1 MSLHKMQIS
10 IYINVCM
17 KSVACCHTCTHVAK
31 QCADNPF
38 FCVFVCVCMRVC
50 WFLGE
55 NFLVKVVI
63 EVHTR
68 THAWN
73 INLHVDIF
81 IHDEVQKYPIF
92 YFLLVSTNVDRVVQ
106 KTFKRVR
113 RTALGLLY
121 KELNASVRVDS
132 ACRDTAK
139 VCGR

>member
-1 MSLHKMQIS
+1 M
-10 IYINVCM
+10 
-17 KSVACCHTCTHVAK
+17 
-31 QCADNPF
+31 
-38 FCVFVCVCMRVC
+38 
-50 WFLGE
+50 E
-55 NFLVKVVI
+55 VVI

-73 INLHVDIF
+73 TNLHALIF
-81 IHDEVQKYPIF
+81 FHDEVQKYPIF
-92 YFLLVSTNVDRVVQ
+92 FLLLVSTNVDRVVQ